1 MELSG
6 RPVRLHVAYSWLP
19 KRQVCSSF
27 VYIVEQN
34 IAWVYT
40 VTLMTLT
47 LQGTISCSA
56 TVFMGFLRSLYKVA
70 RSKK

>member
-6 RPVRLHVAYSWLP
+6 RPVRLHVAYAWLP

-27 VYIVEQN
+27 VYLVEQN

-40 VTLMTLT
+40 VTLMALT
-47 LQGTISCSA
+47 LQGTISHVLQPFSWA
-56 TVFMGFLRSLYKVA
+56 F
-70 RSKK
+70 

>member
-27 VYIVEQN
+27 VYLVEQN

-40 VTLMTLT
+40 VTLMALT
-47 LQGTISCSA
+47 LKGTISHVLQPFSWA
-56 TVFMGFLRSLYKVA
+56 F
-70 RSKK
+70 